1 MTMKI
6 VALTPSEAERL
17 REQLAVLYQLNMQ
30 SCAHMGRY
38 TYEEAYRKMGDLVF
52 HLSRGSCV
60 AYVALEGDEV
70 CGFVWAYPH
79 RWRDEERMYVS
90 EIRVRE
96 EWRRRGIGT
105 ELLRLVEDAARERGL
120 GALYLHAEADN
131 PDAVRLYESLGY
143 VIERVQLRKGVG

>member
-1 MTMKI
+1 MRI
-6 VALTPSEAERL
+6 VALTQQEAERF
-17 REQLAVLYQLNMQ
+17 RDQIVLLYYRNMRA
-30 SCAHMGRY
+30 CAHMESF
-38 TYEEAYRKMGDLVF
+38 TYEDACRKMDDLVF
-52 HLSRGSCV
+52 HLGNGTCV
-60 AYVALEGDEV
+60 AYVALDGDEV

-96 EWRRRGIGT
+96 GWRRRGIGT
-105 ELLRLVEDAARERGL
+105 ELLRLVEERAREMGL

-143 VIERVQLRKGVG
+143 ELERVQLRKGIG